1 MKQTGIYLIV
11 GGAILFIVVF
21 IGKIISF
28 IVGNPLLGLALLAI
42 LIGLA
47 MILLAIYNERKND
60 PETQELKNVQQ

>member
-1 MKQTGIYLIV
+1 MKQTGIYLTV

-42 LIGLA
+42 IIGVI
-47 MILLAIYNERKND
+47 MILTAIYNERKND

>member
-1 MKQTGIYLIV
+1 MKQTGIYLTV
-11 GGAILFIVVF
+11 GGTILFIVVF

-42 LIGLA
+42 LIGVI
-47 MILLAIYNERKND
+47 MILSAIYNERKND

>member
-1 MKQTGIYLIV
+1 MKQIGIYLTV

-28 IVGNPLLGLALLAI
+28 IVGNPLLGLALVAI
-42 LIGLA
+42 LIGVI
-47 MILLAIYNERKND
+47 MILSAIYNERRND

>member
-1 MKQTGIYLIV
+1 MKQTGIYLTV

-28 IVGNPLLGLALLAI
+28 IVGNPLLGLALVAI
-42 LIGLA
+42 LIGVI
-47 MILLAIYNERKND
+47 MILSAIYNERKND

>member
-11 GGAILFIVVF
+11 GGAILFIIIF

-28 IVGNPLLGLALLAI
+28 IVGNPLLGIALLAI

-60 PETQELKNVQQ
+60 SETQELKNVQQ

>member
-1 MKQTGIYLIV
+1 MKQTGIYLTV
-11 GGAILFIVVF
+11 GGAILFIIIF

-28 IVGNPLLGLALLAI
+28 IVGNPLLGIALLAI

-60 PETQELKNVQQ
+60 SETQELKNVQQ